1 MGHSITVNA
10 AGSNPAYLGSNPS
23 APANTPVYVDDD
35 TGAVVDEAWWPGDPV
50 PNQYDQREVIIPLR
64 RVNSPLAAGPE
75 PNWSSE
81 RPTPMHMLDMALVG
95 LL

>member
-1 MGHSITVNA
+1 MNEFVGHSITVNA

-50 PNQYDQREVIIPLR
+50 PE
-64 RVNSPLAAGPE
+64 
-75 PNWSSE
+75 
-81 RPTPMHMLDMALVG
+81 
-95 LL
+95 